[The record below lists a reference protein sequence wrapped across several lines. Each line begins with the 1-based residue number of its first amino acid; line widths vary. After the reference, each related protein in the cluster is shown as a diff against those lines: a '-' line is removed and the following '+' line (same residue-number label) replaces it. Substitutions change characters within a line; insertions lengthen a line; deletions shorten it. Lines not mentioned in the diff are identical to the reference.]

1 MDNVVTIP
9 KAFFYLVRRG
19 VGAEDVEFE
28 DGWGVYHASVA
39 LAEAACSCCQW
50 LLAHRQ
56 RIHPVTRRSSFSIS
70 SFLGIP
76 TDGREERKE
85 NETERLTMEMHQTP
99 RTAHPFYSLNHF
111 LGRCTDLGSTHLGLT
126 SSQSLLRHCACEYRS
141 VAIQDVNPATWAA
154 PRVLCAARYAD
165 GTVLQ
170 PVAAEHWCTVYSDS
184 AADEKGGRGSACL
197 AHPYD
202 HDQTYHQ
209 DVHPDFG

>member
-1 MDNVVTIP
+1 MGGGSI
-9 KAFFYLVRRG
+9 
-19 VGAEDVEFE
+19 
-28 DGWGVYHASVA
+28 
-39 LAEAACSCCQW
+39 
-50 LLAHRQ
+50 
-56 RIHPVTRRSSFSIS
+56 TRRSRSPKPHARAASGCWRIVKEYTQLLDDLVSPLVHSLDFRQIE
-70 SFLGIP
+70 G
-76 TDGREERKE
+76 EERKE

-111 LGRCTDLGSTHLGLT
+111 LGRCTDLDSTHLGLT

-170 PVAAEHWCTVYSDS
+170 PVLAEHWCTVYSDS